1 MPINN
6 GKVDD
11 TLIFKF
17 LMGNLTKDDTKKLVL
32 TEVHN
37 VINSY
42 IVANKQS
49 IKWHNWKFGFLKGI
63 LTKNIAIV
71 KKSQVVFCHNR

>member
-6 GKVDD
+6 GEVDD
-11 TLIFKF
+11 TFIFGFFNGQLDKRWYRKVSPNR
-17 LMGNLTKDDTKKLVL
+17 G
-32 TEVHN
+32 N